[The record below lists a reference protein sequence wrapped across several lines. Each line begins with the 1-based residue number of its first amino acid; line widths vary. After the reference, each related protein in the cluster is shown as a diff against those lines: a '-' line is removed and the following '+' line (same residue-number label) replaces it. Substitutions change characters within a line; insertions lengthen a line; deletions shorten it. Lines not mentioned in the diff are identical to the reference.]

1 MTEEAR
7 LVERREYPRY
17 SVDFPVKVHLPSGG
31 ITTVYAKDVSIGG
44 MCVRGLPTWQADV
57 GHKIQLELAVPEFFL
72 TLLMEVEIV
81 WRYDGTKMVGL
92 KFTESEDDIIARIE
106 KLRDLLQDCLPRPL

>member
-7 LVERREYPRY
+7 HVERREYPRY

-31 ITTVYAKDVSIGG
+31 VTTVYARDLSIGG

-57 GHKIQLELAVPEFFL
+57 GHVLKLELEVPEFFVVV
-72 TLLMEVEIV
+72 TIGVEIV
-81 WRYDGTKMVGL
+81 WRDDGTKLVGL
-92 KFTESEDDIIARIE
+92 KFTESEDDIIARIQ
-106 KLRDLLQDCLPRPL
+106 KLREMLGDCLPKDV

>member
-1 MTEEAR
+1 MNEEVR

-17 SVDFPVKVHLPSGG
+17 TVDLPVKVHLQGG
-31 ITTVYAKDVSIGG
+31 GVTTVYAKDVSIGG
-44 MCVRGLPTWQADV
+44 MCVRGLPTWQADI
-57 GHKIQLELAVPEFFL
+57 GHKIQLELAVPEFFF
-72 TLLMEVEIV
+72 TLMMEVELV
-81 WRYDGTKMVGL
+81 WRDDGTKLVGL